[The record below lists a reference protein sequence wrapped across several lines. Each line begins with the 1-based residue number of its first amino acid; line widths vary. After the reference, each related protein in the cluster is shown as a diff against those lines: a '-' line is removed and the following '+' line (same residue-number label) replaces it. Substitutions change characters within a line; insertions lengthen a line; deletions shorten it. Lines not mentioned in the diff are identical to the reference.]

1 MEGSDQLCVLF
12 VFLLYIQKQTDAA
25 EAAEEEIAIYR
36 QPMGAQERYA
46 RASSAS
52 GGGGKVSFYPTYRF
66 GSVRLISPYALQHL
80 LASRFQNADYPGKS
94 HIIV

>member
-1 MEGSDQLCVLF
+1 MCAICLF
-12 VFLLYIQKQTDAA
+12 VVHTKQTDAA

-52 GGGGKVSFYPTYRF
+52 GGGSKVSFYPTYRF